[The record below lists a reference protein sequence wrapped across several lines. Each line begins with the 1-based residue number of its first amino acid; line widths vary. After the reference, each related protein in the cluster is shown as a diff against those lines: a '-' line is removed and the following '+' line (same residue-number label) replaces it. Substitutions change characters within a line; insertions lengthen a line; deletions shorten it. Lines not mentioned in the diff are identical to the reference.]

1 MRPWRLWSV
10 ITTTKTRVMTGIAMA
25 VTFAAVVVSTA
36 GADPAQDGAQ
46 KKVDAKGGDVAKKG
60 DGPPPAP
67 QKVGLLLTDSR
78 ALPGYNLINGGG
90 NKAYLFDNEGRA
102 VHTWSSEHPS
112 ALAVYLLENGHL
124 FRPAEATKRKP
135 GFQGPAAGGRIQ
147 EFDWDGNLV
156 WDFEYHSE
164 KRLPHHDAIKL
175 PSGNALLICWDMVD
189 EKEAVEKG
197 RRPETV
203 KGSHLQ
209 PDALVEI
216 KPTGKTTGEVVW
228 EWRSWDHLVQD
239 RDKTKPGYG
248 NISEHPELF
257 DVNFI
262 HGEEDQ
268 VSQMMATKDGRDKL
282 RSLGYV
288 GSAPAAPEDAK
299 KASPEKDAQKVDA
312 DKADTPKGET
322 KDAEKKSQKR
332 GPRKEPDWMHVNA
345 VDYNADLDQIV
356 LSSPHFCEIWI
367 IDHSAT
373 TAEAKSHTGGRW
385 GKGGDILYRWGNPRA
400 YRNGTKLDQRLFG
413 QHNIQW
419 IKKGLSGEGHLLV
432 FNNGSGRK
440 PEEHSSVDELVP
452 PTDKD
457 GKYTRPRRGPFGP
470 VKPIWSYTAPK
481 KSDFYSFFISGA
493 QRLPNGNTLIDSGA
507 SGTIFEV
514 TPGNEIVW
522 KFASPFKNEMG
533 GGPPRPGGGP
543 PKLVQVFNGF
553 ARDMAGMKE
562 VQRKKLD
569 EIDNELI
576 AKLEKALT
584 VEQKKILAEPVDF
597 DFSKFPLP
605 GEFLSAF
612 KRGKLNLTD
621 AQTKEMQALQKEL
634 DAKLDKVLT
643 DDQKQGNEDAKKQ
656 FLAGG
661 PGGPPPGGPGGF
673 GGPDRNDGQRPGG
686 PPGRGGPPRMGNT
699 LFRAVRYGLDYP
711 AFVGKTIKP
720 GKTLVE
726 IARELE
732 KSKSSKEAGSTS
744 PKTAAASK

>member
-1 MRPWRLWSV
+1 MRPWRLWSA
-10 ITTTKTRVMTGIAMA
+10 ITTTKTRVMTGIAIA

-36 GADPAQDGAQ
+36 DADPAQDGAQ
-46 KKVDAKGGDVAKKG
+46 KKVDAKGGDFAKKG

-67 QKVGLLLTDSR
+67 QKVGLLLNDSR
-78 ALPGYNLINGGG
+78 TLPGYNLINGGG
-90 NKAYLFDNEGRA
+90 NKSYLFDNEGRA

-112 ALAVYLLENGHL
+112 GLAVYLLENGHL

-175 PSGNALLICWDMVD
+175 PNGNALLICWEMVD

-288 GSAPAAPEDAK
+288 GSASAAPEDAK

-322 KDAEKKSQKR
+322 KDAEIKSQKR

-356 LSSPHFCEIWI
+356 LSSPHSARSGSSTTAPRPRRRRATTAAAGEKGAISSIAGATREPIATELSSINASSASTTSSGSRRGSPAKAICSSSITGVDASPKNTRRSMSSYRRPIRTANTLDRGE
-367 IDHSAT
+367 DHSA
-373 TAEAKSHTGGRW
+373 R
-385 GKGGDILYRWGNPRA
+385 
-400 YRNGTKLDQRLFG
+400 
-413 QHNIQW
+413 
-419 IKKGLSGEGHLLV
+419 
-432 FNNGSGRK
+432 
-440 PEEHSSVDELVP
+440 
-452 PTDKD
+452 
-457 GKYTRPRRGPFGP
+457 
-470 VKPIWSYTAPK
+470 
-481 KSDFYSFFISGA
+481 
-493 QRLPNGNTLIDSGA
+493 
-507 SGTIFEV
+507 
-514 TPGNEIVW
+514 
-522 KFASPFKNEMG
+522 
-533 GGPPRPGGGP
+533 
-543 PKLVQVFNGF
+543 
-553 ARDMAGMKE
+553 
-562 VQRKKLD
+562 
-569 EIDNELI
+569 
-576 AKLEKALT
+576 
-584 VEQKKILAEPVDF
+584 
-597 DFSKFPLP
+597 
-605 GEFLSAF
+605 
-612 KRGKLNLTD
+612 
-621 AQTKEMQALQKEL
+621 
-634 DAKLDKVLT
+634 
-643 DDQKQGNEDAKKQ
+643 
-656 FLAGG
+656 
-661 PGGPPPGGPGGF
+661 
-673 GGPDRNDGQRPGG
+673 
-686 PPGRGGPPRMGNT
+686 
-699 LFRAVRYGLDYP
+699 
-711 AFVGKTIKP
+711 
-720 GKTLVE
+720 
-726 IARELE
+726 
-732 KSKSSKEAGSTS
+732 
-744 PKTAAASK
+744 